1 MRTRGFVRA
10 NPRSPVTVA
19 LEQGG
24 EPFAYGAVAN
34 ISEGGASV
42 WTSIEFCAGRELTV
56 RLSGARLSQP
66 LEVPAV
72 VVWGGE
78 DQTRGTARIHR
89 YGLRWV
95 EPTSAC
101 RSGIRRLLSLS
112 Y

>member
-1 MRTRGFVRA
+1 MRTRAFVRA
-10 NPRSPVTVA
+10 IPRSPVTVA
-19 LEQGG
+19 FEEIG

-42 WTSIEFCAGRELTV
+42 WTSVEFGRGRELNV

-66 LEVPAV
+66 LEAPAV
-72 VVWGGE
+72 VVWGAPDAAVG
-78 DQTRGTARIHR
+78 QRTHR

-95 EPTSAC
+95 EPTVDYQG
-101 RSGIRRLLSLS
+101 RIRRLLSLS